1 MVKVGSLVSGNQG
14 TAGLEY
20 ALLVSLIGMLIL
32 GGLHLL
38 EGGIL
43 GGFLNISE
51 TLGSVI
57 VLDSKSSFPQ

>member
-1 MVKVGSLVSGNQG
+1 MVKVGSLVSENQG

-43 GGFLNISE
+43 GRFLNISE